1 MKDALT
7 LDELL
12 IKFQISKKELEER
25 KHISSYITSFSKLI
39 SERFFERYSPKE
51 ALHYGHRFEK
61 FFNSIFSDKL
71 DESFIENST
80 RQINTQF
87 LTIKDTLS
95 ILRIFQSINEII
107 IDLASVNKQV
117 NENLKVILKF
127 LNLTQAIVIQI
138 HEIEKKNEKSSENM
152 ENRIVDIFNLIYHGL
167 SEHKNSFKKIQL
179 FMNSYT
185 LDVLEDS
192 YQELHENPL
201 KDLFKKLEQH
211 QEILYSF
218 GLDFKDIYRI
228 QQEYQEKKEV
238 LLVGIS
244 TQDTDKTKRDFMA
257 LTKLS
262 KSLSDAFDL
271 PLKHISTTSF
281 LAIHS
286 SMRLLQQCSSVL
298 NEQENYLSYSKLYE
312 SAYETFNELLLSIM
326 AWCIDDLNISN
337 RSSNEEDH
345 DISSQLLLNHNTIY
359 INIIVKDI
367 PNKLYIK
374 QILKL
379 LIAVVNTLYLNK
391 EKEITLIELAND
403 AEQANHSKDIFLANM
418 SHELRTP
425 LNAIIGFSQLLMLDS
440 KISDKQSKY
449 ITSISVSGKNLLNL
463 VNTILDFAKLEAGK
477 FNFTP
482 KLTPIKALIHE
493 VTTIIEPLC
502 NDKSLSFD
510 FVEHTSLQLYLDPQL
525 IKQVLLNLLS
535 NAVKFTDD
543 HGHIKLTIEYNLT
556 QKCYI
561 FCVEDSGIGIK
572 AEDVPQLFEPFSQLE
587 NPFQKVHKGTG
598 LGLAIIKKI
607 IENMH
612 NGEIWVESELG
623 VGSKFF
629 FSIPLNHSYKVIEEF
644 KSTQKDAKNILIVED
659 DEEFQKLLVNK
670 LRPYFNITLTNSV
683 DKAQIALED
692 NSFSCLFIDF
702 FLVDGI
708 GLEIIDFVKDHNID
722 ADIYILS
729 AEDKED
735 IHARLDT
742 KNNIRIKKV
751 IEKSEITKLN
761 TLLTNIEYC
770 NKK

>member
-1 MKDALT
+1 MKQT
-7 LDELL
+7 LSLNELL
-12 IKFQISKKELEER
+12 IKFQISEEDLVER
-25 KHISSYITSFSKLI
+25 KHISTYITSFSKLI
-39 SERFFERYSPKE
+39 SERFFKKYSTQE
-51 ALHYGHRFEK
+51 TLHYSHQFEN
-61 FFNSIFSDKL
+61 FFNSIFSDEL
-71 DESFIENST
+71 DESFIEQST

-87 LTIKDTLS
+87 TSIKETIS
-95 ILRIFQSINEII
+95 ILRIFQTINEII

-138 HEIEKKNEKSSENM
+138 HEIQKHNEKTSESM

-167 SEHKNSFKKIQL
+167 SEHKSSFKKIQL

-185 LDVLEDS
+185 VDILEEN

-201 KDLFKKLEQH
+201 KNLFEKLEQQ

-218 GLDFKDIYRI
+218 GLDFKDISKT
-228 QQEYQEKKEV
+228 QQEYQQEKEK
-238 LLVGIS
+238 LLIAIS
-244 TQDTDKTKRDFMA
+244 NKDSENINNSFTA

-262 KSLSDAFDL
+262 KSLTNAFDL

-286 SMRLLQQCSSVL
+286 SMRLLQQCSTVL
-298 NEQENYLSYSKLYE
+298 NQKENYLSYSKLYE
-312 SAYETFNELLLSIM
+312 SAYQTFNELLLSVM
-326 AWCIDDLNISN
+326 AWCIDDLIISTQ
-337 RSSNEEDH
+337 SVNEEKY
-345 DISSQLLLNHNTIY
+345 DINSKLLLNYHAIY
-359 INIIVKDI
+359 INVMVKDI

-374 QILKL
+374 EILKL
-379 LIAVVNTLYLNK
+379 LIAVINTLYLNK
-391 EKEITLIELAND
+391 EKEITLIELANR

-440 KISDKQSKY
+440 KINEQHSKY
-449 ITSISVSGKNLLNL
+449 INSISVSGKNLLNL

-477 FNFTP
+477 FNFSP
-482 KLTPIKALIHE
+482 KLTPIQTLVHE
-493 VTTIIEPLC
+493 VATIIQPLC
-502 NDKSLSFD
+502 SNKSIEFD
-510 FVEHTSLQLYLDPQL
+510 YIQQTSLQLYLDPQL

-535 NAVKFTDD
+535 NAVKFTDKY
-543 HGHIKLTIEYNLT
+543 GSIKLTIEYDLA

-572 AEDVPQLFEPFSQLE
+572 KEDTQELFEPFSQLE

-612 NGEIWVESELG
+612 NGKIWVESEFG

-644 KSTQKDAKNILIVED
+644 ISPKTDAKNILIVED
-659 DEEFQKLLVNK
+659 DEAFQKLLINK
-670 LRPYFNITLTNSV
+670 LKPHFNITLTNSV
-683 DKAQIALED
+683 EKAQMVLEK
-692 NSFSCLFIDF
+692 NTFNCLFIDF

-708 GLEIIDFVKDHNID
+708 GLEIIDFVTHQKIHT
-722 ADIYILS
+722 DIYILS
-729 AEDKED
+729 AEDKEN
-735 IHARLDT
+735 IHERLDT
-742 KNNIRIKKV
+742 SNNPKIKKV
-751 IEKSEITKLN
+751 IEKSEVTKLDN
-761 TLLTNIEYC
+761 LFTQIGAC
-770 NKK
+770 HS

>member
-1 MKDALT
+1 MKQALT
-7 LDELL
+7 LKELL
-12 IKFQISKKELEER
+12 IKFQISEEDLAER
-25 KHISSYITSFSKLI
+25 KHISTYITSFSKLI
-39 SERFFERYSPKE
+39 SERFFKHYSATE
-51 ALHYGHRFEK
+51 TLHYGHRFEN
-61 FFNSIFSDKL
+61 FFNSIFSDTL

-80 RQINTQF
+80 RQISTQF
-87 LTIKDTLS
+87 TTIQDTIS
-95 ILRIFQSINEII
+95 ILRIFQTINEII

-138 HEIEKKNEKSSENM
+138 HELQKSSEKASESM

-179 FMNSYT
+179 FMNSNSF
-185 LDVLEDS
+185 DILEES

-201 KDLFKKLEQH
+201 KHLFEKLEQQ

-218 GLDFKDIYRI
+218 GLDFKDIY
-228 QQEYQEKKEV
+228 QTQLEYQEEKEK
-238 LLVGIS
+238 LLVAIS
-244 TQDTDKTKRDFMA
+244 NKDTENINHSFTT

-262 KSLSDAFDL
+262 KSLSNAFDL

-298 NEQENYLSYSKLYE
+298 NQKENYLSYSKLYE
-312 SAYETFNELLLSIM
+312 SAYQTFNELLLSVM
-326 AWCIDDLNISN
+326 AWCIDDLIISTQ
-337 RSSNEEDH
+337 SSDEEAY
-345 DISSQLLLNHNTIY
+345 DISSKLLLNHNTIY
-359 INIIVKDI
+359 INVMVKEI

-374 QILKL
+374 EILKL
-379 LIAVVNTLYLNK
+379 LIAVINTLYLNK
-391 EKEITLIELAND
+391 EKEITLIELANR
-403 AEQANHSKDIFLANM
+403 AEQANQSKDVFLANM

-440 KISDKQSKY
+440 KISEQQSKY
-449 ITSISVSGKNLLNL
+449 INSISVSGKNLLNL

-482 KLTPIKALIHE
+482 KLTPIQALVHE
-493 VTTIIEPLC
+493 VATIIQPLC
-502 NDKSLSFD
+502 SNKSIEFD
-510 FVEHTSLQLYLDPQL
+510 YIQQTSLQLYLDPQL

-535 NAVKFTDD
+535 NAVKFTDN
-543 HGHIKLTIEYNLT
+543 HGSIKLTIEYDLA

-572 AEDVPQLFEPFSQLE
+572 EEDIEQLFEPFSQLE

-612 NGEIWVESELG
+612 NGQIWVESELH

-629 FSIPLNHSYKVIEEF
+629 FTIPLNHTYKVIEEF
-644 KSTQKDAKNILIVED
+644 ISTQTNVKKILIVED

-670 LRPYFNITLTNSV
+670 LKPYFNITLTNSV
-683 DKAQIALED
+683 EKAQMALEK
-692 NSFSCLFIDF
+692 NTFSCLFIDF

-708 GLEIIDFVKDHNID
+708 GLEIIDFVSRQKINS
-722 ADIYILS
+722 DIYILS
-729 AEDKED
+729 AEDKD
-735 IHARLDT
+735 HIHARLDT
-742 KNNIRIKKV
+742 HNNPKIKKV
-751 IEKSEITKLN
+751 IEKSEITKLDN
-761 TLLTNIEYC
+761 LFHQIGTC
-770 NKK
+770 HP